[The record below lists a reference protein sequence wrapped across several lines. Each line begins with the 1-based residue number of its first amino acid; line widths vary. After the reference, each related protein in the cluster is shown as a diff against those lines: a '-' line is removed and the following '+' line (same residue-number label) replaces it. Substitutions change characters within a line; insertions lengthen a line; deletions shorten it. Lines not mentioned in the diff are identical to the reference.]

1 MAVFERPKME
11 VGNHRDGAAA
21 FLWAFG
27 GRFERDDREVWDE
40 SGVVRMRFTLES
52 EVLRRAC
59 W

>member
-1 MAVFERPKME
+1 ME

-27 GRFERDDREVWDE
+27 GRFDRDDREVWDG

-52 EVLRRAC
+52 EVLWRAC